1 MPDTPETAE
10 LERQIEALISK
21 ASDLLRRQRDD
32 FRRSAAGAH
41 DQEQDALTDA
51 S

>member
-1 MPDTPETAE
+1 MPDTPERTD
-10 LERQIEALISK
+10 LERQIETLISK

-32 FRRSAAGAH
+32 VRRNATGAH
-41 DQEQDALTDA
+41 DREQDALTEA